1 MLVVLTYVDEI
12 LFTGNDFK
20 LLANLV
26 SALHTLFPLK
36 DLRDLHFFLGIKVH
50 RTTSALCFS

>member
-1 MLVVLTYVDEI
+1 MLVVLTYVDEL

-36 DLRDLHFFLGIKVH
+36 DLKDLHFFLGIEAHK
-50 RTTSALCFS
+50 TISALCFS